1 MTIQIITQILL
12 FAFAL
17 SMDAFAVSVTDGLV
31 CSNLTKRKYFLIAFI
46 FGLLQGLMPL
56 IGYWVIELFQYIV
69 GTTAGNQVGDILAT
83 TVSYIS
89 FGLLLLIGAKML
101 IEAIINLKKEKENKE
116 CRFISFKEII
126 LMGFATSI
134 DALAI
139 GVSLRNGLSN
149 NYTIFLHI
157 SIIIVVTFI
166 MCIIGL
172 FLGKFFD
179 KLFKGKVEIAN
190 MVGGIILILL
200 AIWILLSHHL
210 NLI

>member
-1 MTIQIITQILL
+1 MTFEILTQILL

-17 SMDAFAVSVTDGLV
+17 SMDAFAVSVTDGLI
-31 CSNLTKRKYFLIAFI
+31 CSNLTKKKYILIAFV

-56 IGYWVIELFQYIV
+56 FGYWIIELANAIIGSTASEEV
-69 GTTAGNQVGDILAT
+69 GLIISNV
-83 TVSYIS
+83 VSWIS
-89 FGLLLLIGAKML
+89 FALLLFIGIKML
-101 IEAIINLKKEKENKE
+101 VDGIISMRKVKEESRCKL
-116 CRFISFKEII
+116 ITFKEIV

-139 GVSLRNGLSN
+139 GVSLHHGLSN

-166 MCIIGL
+166 MCLIGL

-179 KLFKGKVEIAN
+179 KLLKGKIEIAN
-190 MVGGIILILL
+190 IIGGSILILL
-200 AIWILLSHHL
+200 AIWILFSNYLHL
-210 NLI
+210 L